1 MSDGK
6 YVITTP
12 EPGIIYAALEGDITS
27 KLFEEFGDKRI
38 ESANTAG
45 FREYVLIVD
54 TTAIT
59 RTDGLNVPLLMRMTR
74 SDPRMQLCIIMG
86 KMLLVQVAFKVLRG
100 VAGVR
105 FEMIEG
111 SDAAFARAHQVL
123 QRSAADPTA

>member
-1 MSDGK
+1 MADGK

-12 EPGIIYAALEGDITS
+12 ETGIIHGALMGDITS

-38 ESANTAG
+38 EAANMAG
-45 FREYVLIVD
+45 YKEYVLIVD
-54 TTAIT
+54 TSAIT

-111 SDAAFARAHQVL
+111 ADAAFARAHEVL
-123 QRSAADPTA
+123 QRSATNPTA